1 MLVEEYIKTNA
12 AIKKR
17 CKRIMAGKTD
27 YKNKW
32 QAENCER
39 ISLIVPKGKKDI
51 IREYAASK
59 GESINGFIN
68 RAIDEAMADEGEK
81 E

>member
-1 MLVEEYIKTNA
+1 
-12 AIKKR
+12 
-17 CKRIMAGKTD
+17 MAGKTD

-51 IREYAASK
+51 IKEFAASK
-59 GESINGFIN
+59 GESINGFVN
-68 RAIDEAMADEGEK
+68 RAIDEAMKGDE
-81 E
+81 